1 MIYKFEKKDLQ
12 ILNLYIK
19 EVKAYL
25 EQLETEFLRLEA
37 TSENVELINDTI
49 RMIHSIKVGSSFLGL
64 AAITRLNHVIEIT
77 LEYLKNKKLN
87 ISSEL
92 IDKFL
97 ESLDL
102 LSNAFNNIQE
112 DVNNIDSSKEEGN
125 FEIVFRNSDNINAVI
140 EGLERIIY
148 SEEKE
153 KQESNNLVTQSEI
166 QFVELSSDLLN
177 ELREQFVAEAFEHIE
192 KIENDYLVTLD
203 KNAKDKIAVDDIFRS
218 IHSIKGGIGVLLG
231 ALKDGQPSLECA
243 KNISTVTHSFETL
256 LSLCRDKSSSF
267 SREFVDLTY
276 EIVDYL
282 KLCVNCINE
291 NINEGVSVQ
300 YIQDKINKAIKA
312 SQDFSTDVEV
322 KKFDAQIEDRKVG
335 KIAKVHKEDSKKAS
349 KETLKVENQLQ
360 SIRVNQE
367 KLDNMMNTIAELMV
381 TKNAFIHLSR
391 KLIVEYNIPEVSK
404 EVKEIGASVNRISD
418 ELQNSMM
425 SIRMVEVKTVF
436 QKMPRI
442 IRDVSKMTGKKINL
456 IIEGEDTEIDKSI
469 VEKISDPLV
478 HIIRNSADHGI
489 ENSEDRKAKGKNETG
504 TVYLRAYNKNKN
516 VYIEV
521 EDDGK
526 GIDSEKIKKKA
537 IEKGFIDKAVAE
549 KMDRRQALN
558 LIFMPGFSTA
568 KKITE
573 ISGRGVGMDIV
584 KSNITRINGTVHID
598 SEVDKGTKI
607 TIQLPLT
614 LAVSRGL
621 LIQIREESYIV
632 PIDNIIETVKIHK
645 DNIYEFNNKHFA
657 HLRGE
662 IIGIEWLSRVLLID
676 SNEEK
681 SGYSDELNVVI
692 VTNGLEKLGIVVDKM
707 VSEQEFVIKSLS
719 GHLEGISGISGSTLL
734 GNGRVVLIL
743 NIGDVIRLAK
753 E

>member
-1 MIYKFEKKDLQ
+1 
-12 ILNLYIK
+12 
-19 EVKAYL
+19 
-25 EQLETEFLRLEA
+25 
-37 TSENVELINDTI
+37 
-49 RMIHSIKVGSSFLGL
+49 
-64 AAITRLNHVIEIT
+64 
-77 LEYLKNKKLN
+77 
-87 ISSEL
+87 
-92 IDKFL
+92 
-97 ESLDL
+97 
-102 LSNAFNNIQE
+102 
-112 DVNNIDSSKEEGN
+112 
-125 FEIVFRNSDNINAVI
+125 
-140 EGLERIIY
+140 
-148 SEEKE
+148 
-153 KQESNNLVTQSEI
+153 
-166 QFVELSSDLLN
+166 
-177 ELREQFVAEAFEHIE
+177 
-192 KIENDYLVTLD
+192 
-203 KNAKDKIAVDDIFRS
+203 
-218 IHSIKGGIGVLLG
+218 
-231 ALKDGQPSLECA
+231 
-243 KNISTVTHSFETL
+243 
-256 LSLCRDKSSSF
+256 
-267 SREFVDLTY
+267 
-276 EIVDYL
+276 
-282 KLCVNCINE
+282 
-291 NINEGVSVQ
+291 
-300 YIQDKINKAIKA
+300 
-312 SQDFSTDVEV
+312 
-322 KKFDAQIEDRKVG
+322 
-335 KIAKVHKEDSKKAS
+335 
-349 KETLKVENQLQ
+349 
-360 SIRVNQE
+360 
-367 KLDNMMNTIAELMV
+367 
-381 TKNAFIHLSR
+381 
-391 KLIVEYNIPEVSK
+391 
-404 EVKEIGASVNRISD
+404 
-418 ELQNSMM
+418 
-425 SIRMVEVKTVF
+425 
-436 QKMPRI
+436 
-442 IRDVSKMTGKKINL
+442 
-456 IIEGEDTEIDKSI
+456 
-469 VEKISDPLV
+469 
-478 HIIRNSADHGI
+478 
-489 ENSEDRKAKGKNETG
+489 
-504 TVYLRAYNKNKN
+504 LRAYNKNKN